1 MIEIDF
7 SDHFPVMFIKVGPI
21 SKEQMEIFL
30 YECGFIENSFKFF
43 KEELFVTPSDDIWR
57 MIQSNEAYNKF
68 LEIFSKFYDKYFP
81 VRTIKIKPKRI
92 SDL

>member
-43 KEELFVTPSDDIWR
+43 KEELFVTPWDDI
-57 MIQSNEAYNKF
+57 
-68 LEIFSKFYDKYFP
+68 
-81 VRTIKIKPKRI
+81 
-92 SDL
+92 